1 MAKVL
6 RRYYLG
12 IEPSDDWKPQPE
24 YTHAHFCP
32 ACREMHDYAVEGPFR
47 NGAQWSFN
55 GDYERPT
62 FTPSMRIVWGMG
74 GDRPDKQC
82 HYFVTDGQIR
92 YCADSTHALAGLTVN
107 LSDVPQQ
114 KARPD

>member
-1 MAKVL
+1 MKVV
-6 RRYYLG
+6 RRYYGGL
-12 IEPSDDWKPQPE
+12 EPQEGWKPQPE
-24 YTHAHFCP
+24 YTHAHYCP
-32 ACREMHDYAVEGPFR
+32 ACRQLHEYAVEGPFR

-74 GDRPDKQC
+74 GDQPNKQC

-107 LSDVPQQ
+107 LPDVKGP
-114 KARPD
+114 ATHEA

>member
-1 MAKVL
+1 MKVV
-6 RRYYLG
+6 RRPYHGVAL
-12 IEPSDDWKPQPE
+12 EHAANCSPPF
-24 YTHAHFCP
+24 THAHYCP
-32 ACREMHDYAVEGPFR
+32 ACREMHDYAVEGPQR

-62 FTPSMRIVWGMG
+62 FTPSMRISWGMG
-74 GDRPDKQC
+74 ADRPVRQC

-107 LSDVPQQ
+107 LPDVPA
-114 KARPD
+114 KERPA